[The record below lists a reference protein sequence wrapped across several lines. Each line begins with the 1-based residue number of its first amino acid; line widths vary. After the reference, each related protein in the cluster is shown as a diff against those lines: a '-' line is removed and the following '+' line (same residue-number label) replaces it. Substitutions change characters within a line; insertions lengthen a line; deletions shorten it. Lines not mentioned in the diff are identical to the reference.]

1 MLESSIGLFC
11 EPWSD
16 LFFLLC
22 HVNEWFSLALWLVIL
37 YLLWCKGEVFFL
49 FCENMWKG
57 LVDIFEKGTTSKSCC
72 LKNKGRYLYLHI
84 IIAPIKIKAA
94 VKFHSTWFNMIGF
107 LRYIVGSAYNQW
119 QNCWDLNGEMV
130 KCCLEKEW
138 RDSILITLSLP
149 MQIWS
154 GKCFW
159 FMAGWSKFLSWYD
172 LFWKSYIYYT
182 DLGSDMLTVRNFS
195 AHSTDIILWKTSGSL
210 VEYHPFSSG

>member
-72 LKNKGRYLYLHI
+72 LKNKGCYLYLHI

-138 RDSILITLSLP
+138 RDSILITCHYQRRS
-149 MQIWS
+149 
-154 GKCFW
+154 
-159 FMAGWSKFLSWYD
+159 
-172 LFWKSYIYYT
+172 
-182 DLGSDMLTVRNFS
+182 DLGSAFDSWQVEANFFHGMTYFGR
-195 AHSTDIILWKTSGSL
+195 ATYTIQILVVTC
-210 VEYHPFSSG
+210 